1 MTRTERQRRKR
12 RRKIQRACAWTVLIV
27 FELLIAAAPMTITA
41 AILIPLVYAQRGYY
55 GVGSEWILIISVFC
69 VAYSTIHRKICD
81 RIFEEG

>member
-27 FELLIAAAPMTITA
+27 FELLMAAAPTAITA
-41 AILIPLVYAQRGYY
+41 AILIPLAYRERGYY
-55 GVGSEWILIISVFC
+55 GMGSEWILIIAVFC
-69 VAYSTIHRKICD
+69 IAYSTIHNRICD